1 MQEGIRQDGR
11 ALDVLRTHEII
22 MGFVPTAAGSCL
34 IRTGETRVICTASV
48 EEGVPPFL
56 KGKGEGWITAEYAML
71 PASTGRRKSRD
82 GVKKDGRG
90 VEISRLIGRALRQA
104 VDRRWLGERTITID
118 CDVLTADGGTRTAA
132 ITGGYAALWQA
143 IQGLIAAGKLR
154 ESPVIHQIAAV
165 SAGVVSGEPC
175 LDLCYT
181 EDSSAQVDMNFV
193 MNEKGEFIELQG
205 TGEGRAFSRQELD
218 RLCALGE
225 KGCRE
230 LMALQ
235 RQALGQESLVP
246 AAPHALVLASNNP
259 HKVSELAG
267 MIGGSARVLSMR
279 EAGLTDDI
287 DENGATFEENALI
300 KARAVVR
307 ATGLAALADDSGLS
321 VDALGGEPGV
331 YSARYAGVHGDDAAN
346 NRKLIANLQGIPKP
360 WTAKFVCAVAL
371 VLPGGKEWVVR
382 GECPG
387 LIVEDAR
394 GNGGFGY
401 DPHFL
406 IEEAGETFAQMAQED
421 KNAISHRARAME
433 KMLPI
438 LRELQP

>member
-1 MQEGIRQDGR
+1 MDRTDGR
-11 ALDVLRTHEII
+11 AADALRVHEII
-22 MGFVPTAAGSCL
+22 PDFVPTAAGSCL

-56 KGKGEGWITAEYAML
+56 KGKGEGWLTAEYAML
-71 PASTGRRKSRD
+71 PASTGRRKARD

-104 VDRRWLGERTITID
+104 VDRRWLGERTVTID

-132 ITGGYAALWQA
+132 ITGGFAALCLA
-143 IQGLIAAGKLR
+143 VDRLIREGKLR
-154 ESPVIHQIAAV
+154 ESPIVHQIAAV
-165 SAGVVSGEPC
+165 SAGIVGDTPC

-181 EDSSAQVDMNFV
+181 EDSSAQVDMNFI
-193 MNEKGEFIELQG
+193 MNERGEYIELQG
-205 TGEGRAFSRQELD
+205 TGEGRAFTGEELAA
-218 RLCALGE
+218 LCALGR
-225 KGCRE
+225 KGCGE

-235 RQALGQESLVP
+235 REALGRDSLLP
-246 AAPHALVLASNNP
+246 QGPHTLALASNNE
-259 HKVSELAG
+259 HKLSELKE
-267 MIGGSARVLSMR
+267 MIGGSMNVLSMR
-279 EAGLTDDI
+279 EAGFEDEI
-287 DENGATFEENALI
+287 DENGKTFEENALI
-300 KARAVVR
+300 KARAVAK

-321 VDALGGEPGV
+321 VDALNGDPGV
-331 YSARYAGVHGDDAAN
+331 HSARYAGIHGDDAAN
-346 NRKLIANLQGIPKP
+346 NKKLIRNMQGIPKP

-387 LIVEDAR
+387 VIIEEAR
-394 GNGGFGY
+394 GTGGFGY

-406 IEEAGETFAQMAQED
+406 YEELNQTFAEISQED
-421 KNAISHRARAME
+421 KNRVSHRAMAMA

-438 LRELQP
+438 IRGL

>member
-1 MQEGIRQDGR
+1 MERQNGR
-11 ALDVLRTHEII
+11 AADALREHEII
-22 MGFVPTAAGSCL
+22 TDFVPTAAGSCL

-56 KGKGEGWITAEYAML
+56 KGKGEGWLTAEYAML
-71 PASTGRRKSRD
+71 PASTGRRKARD

-132 ITGGYAALWQA
+132 ITGGFVALYLA
-143 IQGLIAAGKLR
+143 VDRLMRDGKLR
-154 ESPVIHQIAAV
+154 ESPIVHQIAAV
-165 SAGVVSGEPC
+165 SAGVVENTPC

-181 EDSSAQVDMNFV
+181 EDSSAQVDMNFI
-193 MNEKGEFIELQG
+193 MNERGEYIELQG
-205 TGEGRAFSRQELD
+205 TGEELAS
-218 RLCALGE
+218 LCALGQ
-225 KGCRE
+225 KGCDE

-235 RQALGQESLVP
+235 RRALGRESLLP
-246 AAPHALVLASNNP
+246 EGPHTLVLASNNA
-259 HKVSELAG
+259 HKLSELRE
-267 MIGGSARVLSMR
+267 MIGENLCVLSMR
-279 EAGLTDDI
+279 EAGMEEDI
-287 DENGATFEENALI
+287 DENGKTFEENALI

-321 VDALGGEPGV
+321 VDALNGEPGV
-331 YSARYAGVHGDDAAN
+331 LSARYAGEHGNDAAN
-346 NRKLIANLQGIPKP
+346 NRKLIQNMTGVSKP

-387 LIVEDAR
+387 LIIEDAR
-394 GNGGFGY
+394 GTGGFGY

-406 IEEAGETFAQMAQED
+406 YEELNQTFAEISRED
-421 KNAISHRARAME
+421 KNRVSHRARAME
-433 KMLPI
+433 KILPVI
-438 LRELQP
+438 REL